1 MNIELFIKYLR
12 YEKRYSEHTIKS
24 YETDLDQFRNF
35 VLSESVSKT
44 PNEDFYPDYNLIRR
58 WMVNLNNLGCT
69 SVTINRKLSGLKSY
83 VKFLNKDGLVI
94 QDPFEKI
101 ISPKNKKRLPE
112 FVQVNQMNKLDN
124 PEFYRNDFSGIRDK
138 FILELFYNTGMR
150 LSELIELKHGDLDL
164 SGETVKV
171 FGKRKKER
179 IIPLNSYTINIYNKY
194 FVVKN
199 SEGFCVDK
207 NSYLFVTDKGNKMYG
222 NFVYRK
228 IVHYL
233 GLVTGID
240 KKSPHVLRHTF
251 ATHMLNNG
259 ADLNAIKE
267 LLGHSGL
274 AATQI
279 YTHNTFEKIKNIYKR
294 AHPRA

>member
-1 MNIELFIKYLR
+1 MNVELFVKYIR

-24 YETDLDQFRNF
+24 YETDLYQFRNF
-35 VLSESVSKT
+35 VLAEHKNVADDYE
-44 PNEDFYPDYNLIRR
+44 PNFRDIRS
-58 WMVNLNNLGCT
+58 WMVSLSQQKNS
-69 SVTINRKLSGLKSY
+69 SVTINRKLSSLKSY
-83 VKFLNKDGLVI
+83 TRYLLKNGSITENPLS
-94 QDPFEKI
+94 KI

-112 FVQVNQMNKLDN
+112 FVQENEMNKLDS
-124 PEFYRNDFSGIRDK
+124 PAFFSDDFFGIRDR
-138 FILELFYNTGMR
+138 FMLELFYNTGMR
-150 LSELIELKHGDLDL
+150 LSELINIKHSDMDLIN
-164 SGETVKV
+164 GTVKIL
-171 FGKRKKER
+171 GKRNKER
-179 IIPLNSYTINIYNKY
+179 ICPLNNYTVNIYRNYLESKR
-194 FVVKN
+194 
-199 SEGFCVDK
+199 SIGFSI
-207 NSYLFVTDKGNKMYG
+207 SYDTNLIVTDKGTKMYG

-233 GLVTGID
+233 GLVSSID

-267 LLGHSGL
+267 LLGHAGL

-279 YTHNTFEKIKNIYKR
+279 YTHNTFEKIKNIYKQ

>member
-1 MNIELFIKYLR
+1 MNVELFVKYIR

-24 YETDLDQFRNF
+24 YETDLYQFRNF
-35 VLSESVSKT
+35 VLLERNAVDEDSE
-44 PNEDFYPDYNLIRR
+44 PDFRGIRA
-58 WMVNLNNLGCT
+58 WMVSLSQQKNT
-69 SVTINRKLSGLKSY
+69 SVTINRKLSSLKSY
-83 VKFLNKDGLVI
+83 IRYLLKNGTI
-94 QDPFEKI
+94 TEDPLAKI

-112 FVQVNQMNKLDN
+112 FIQENEMNKLDS
-124 PEFYRNDFSGIRDK
+124 PDVFKDDFFGIRDK
-138 FILELFYNTGMR
+138 FMLELFYNTGMR
-150 LSELIELKHGDLDL
+150 LSELINIKHSDVDLIN
-164 SGETVKV
+164 GTVKIL
-171 FGKRKKER
+171 GKRNKER
-179 IIPLNSYTINIYNKY
+179 ICPLNSYTINIYRNYIESK
-194 FVVKN
+194 KAI
-199 SEGFCVDK
+199 GFSTSLDT
-207 NSYLFVTDKGNKMYG
+207 NLIVTDKGTKMYG

-233 GLVTGID
+233 GLVSGID

-267 LLGHSGL
+267 LLGHAGL

-279 YTHNTFEKIKNIYKR
+279 YTHNTFEKIRNIYKQ